1 MGDASRIATVAILV
15 GATITM
21 TLAAG
26 PAATA
31 TATATASEKR
41 GLRLVQRRCA
51 ACHAVMAEDV
61 SRRPAAPPFRDLH
74 RRYDVGNLEE
84 ALAEGLSIGHSNMPE
99 FRFKPSE
106 IVDIIGY
113 LRSLEPNSD
122 IEANRRER

>member
-1 MGDASRIATVAILV
+1 
-15 GATITM
+15 
-21 TLAAG
+21 
-26 PAATA
+26 
-31 TATATASEKR
+31 
-41 GLRLVQRRCA
+41 
-51 ACHAVMAEDV
+51 MAEDV

-99 FRFKPSE
+99 FRFKPPQ